1 MQNPNNNMNNNY
13 NIMNNQNTVREE
25 LKITDMKETRI
36 NEDLKNYVEDF
47 MKSNAN
53 EQLLKIIENQKKNI
67 ENSVVELKNEKSKL
81 NDIEGTINKM
91 MKKIKKI
98 KDKSEKS
105 IINTSSQSV
114 KRIAE
119 IQRRI
124 ILAKDRY
131 SKPANNRCIQA

>member
-53 EQLLKIIENQKKNI
+53 EQLLKIIENQKK
-67 ENSVVELKNEKSKL
+67 KHRKFC
-81 NDIEGTINKM
+81 G
-91 MKKIKKI
+91 
-98 KDKSEKS
+98 
-105 IINTSSQSV
+105 
-114 KRIAE
+114 
-119 IQRRI
+119 
-124 ILAKDRY
+124 
-131 SKPANNRCIQA
+131 